1 MHLSATLVLLLHLVL
16 PAMQTD
22 APPPSSLDDL
32 WRLWPEQRFV
42 ELDAPCLRHHHV
54 VAEIDRLLGAHPG
67 AVTSGV
73 LAAEQIGSSVEGR
86 SIHMITLGNGP
97 FEVLLWS
104 QMHGDEPSAT
114 PALFD
119 LAHHL
124 LSRAGEPETT
134 RVLERLTLRMIP
146 MLNPDGAERYQ
157 RRNAQGI
164 DINRDALRLSTPE
177 GRLLKE
183 IRDRYRPELGINLHD
198 QNRRNVVGDT
208 GVLATNA
215 VLAVSG
221 DEEGTVTP
229 GRRRAMRA
237 CSAIISSLAPF
248 TSGGVARYDE
258 DWSPRAFGD
267 NLTAWGTPVVLLESG
282 APPEGGDLAQ
292 LTRLNFVALAIVLR
306 DLAADDLA
314 GHDPKLYQDLPRN
327 RSEAWADRLVRGAR
341 TMLPGIEPF
350 VADVAWNLYRPEREH
365 ACVTPVDARSGIVE
379 LGDAR
384 FFGANQ
390 VIESERGLLLPA
402 FVVGADGWKA
412 RRWLTGEALE
422 RLAAWGVDRVRW
434 RVPPSRLHA
443 AENAV
448 RALTGARR
456 ASVELTVERE
466 RLPAVVLQGAPA
478 GPPPARIA
486 DLVAGLLGEVSARD
500 RRHGA
505 GDAEAGPGGDQ
516 VRAALERLWDPPS
529 GATIRN
535 GGRASFLLVE
545 PDGDPAES
553 GAADGLD
560 AALVRRVWID
570 GDEMAGSRGDAASL
584 AEAAT
589 AGETPGETE

>member
-1 MHLSATLVLLLHLVL
+1 MLLSAMPVLLAL
-16 PAMQTD
+16 AMPT
-22 APPPSSLDDL
+22 APPTTTPAEL
-32 WRLWPEQRFV
+32 WRRWPEERFV

-54 VAEIDRLLGAHPG
+54 VAAIDRLLATHPG
-67 AVTSGV
+67 AVEAGR
-73 LAAEQIGSSVEGR
+73 LAAERIGASVEGR
-86 SIHMITLGNGP
+86 SIHLVTLGNGP

-124 LSRAGEPETT
+124 LSRAAQPEAAH
-134 RVLERLTLRMIP
+134 VLERLTLRMIP

-164 DINRDALRLSTPE
+164 DVNRDALRLATPE

-198 QNRRNVVGDT
+198 QSRRNVVGDT

-215 VLAVSG
+215 VMAVAG

-237 CSAIISSLAPF
+237 CSAIVSSLTPF
-248 TSGGVARYDE
+248 TAGGVARYDE

-282 APPEGGDLAQ
+282 APPDGGDLAQ
-292 LTRLNFVALAIVLR
+292 LTRLNFVALAVLLR

-314 GHDPKLYQDLPRN
+314 GHDPKLYEELPRN
-327 RSEAWADRLVRGAR
+327 RSDAWADRLVRGAR
-341 TMLPGIEPF
+341 PLLPGLEPF
-350 VADVAWNLYRPEREH
+350 PADVAWNLHRPERAH
-365 ACVTPVDARSGIVE
+365 ACVAPADSRSSIVE
-379 LGDAR
+379 VGDAR
-384 FFGANQ
+384 FFGATE
-390 VIESERGLLLPA
+390 VIESERGLLLPG

-412 RRWLTGEALE
+412 RRWLTGESLD

-443 AENAV
+443 AENVV
-448 RALTGARR
+448 RALDGDLR

-478 GPPPARIA
+478 GPPPER
-486 DLVAGLLGEVSARD
+486 LGEVVAGLLVEASARD
-500 RRHGA
+500 RR
-505 GDAEAGPGGDQ
+505 GGDGGP
-516 VRAALERLWDPPS
+516 VRAGLERLWRAPPS

-545 PDGDPAES
+545 PPD
-553 GAADGLD
+553 GAAGDGGSVDLR
-560 AALVRRVWID
+560 AARIQRIWID
-570 GDEMAGSRGDAASL
+570 GVEVHGSPDGAARPT
-584 AEAAT
+584 A
-589 AGETPGETE
+589 AGEGQ